1 MDNDTNLESLFND
14 VFSDQQE
21 TSAGDDGQQK
31 GEAPVEESKEQEAA
45 QEPQKPQE
53 QSKDER
59 AAQAAA
65 RREREERE
73 RRREQRAYQT
83 ARQEMSSL
91 IRELGISDPD
101 KGTPIDSVDA
111 LEAYARALRE
121 ERLNAGNPTGDDIKQ
136 IVREEISNSQRQQ
149 TQQTEKKA
157 SDDRLVQEQL
167 AQIRAMDP
175 AMTDLKS
182 ILESEAGPKF
192 REYVGKGLDF
202 VDAYKLAAEVRLAG
216 IQTNRQGARTGGKG
230 HLRSTQQQGAGDLD
244 VPADEMAIF
253 RELNPDMSEAEIRSF
268 YNDYKKGM
276 K

>member
-1 MDNDTNLESLFND
+1 MDNDTNLESLFDD
-14 VFSDQQE
+14 VFSGTE
-21 TSAGDDGQQK
+21 APAGDDGQQK
-31 GEAPVEESKEQEAA
+31 EQAPAEENKQQEAA
-45 QEPQKPQE
+45 QEPQE

-73 RRREQRAYQT
+73 RRREQRAYQQ
-83 ARQEMSSL
+83 ARTEMSSL

-136 IVREEISNSQRQQ
+136 IVREEMRSSQRQQ
-149 TQQTEKKA
+149 TQQTEQRA
-157 SDDRLVQEQL
+157 SDNRLVQEQL

-182 ILESEAGPKF
+182 ILESDAGPRF

-202 VDAYKLAAEVRLAG
+202 VDAYKLAAEKRLAG
-216 IQTNRQGARTGGKG
+216 IQTNRQGARTGGKD
-230 HLRSTQQQGAGDLD
+230 HLTSTKTAGSGDID
-244 VPADEMAIF
+244 VPQETRDMYKLLMPEMS
-253 RELNPDMSEAEIRSF
+253 DAEIQKA
-268 YNDYKKGM
+268 YNADRKRHGG
-276 K
+276 

>member
-1 MDNDTNLESLFND
+1 MDNDTNLESLFDD
-14 VFSDQQE
+14 VFSGTQE
-21 TSAGDDGQQK
+21 APAGDDGQQK
-31 GEAPVEESKEQEAA
+31 EQAPAEENTQQEAA
-45 QEPQKPQE
+45 QEPQE

-73 RRREQRAYQT
+73 RRREQRAYQQ
-83 ARQEMSSL
+83 ARTEMSNL
-91 IRELGISDPD
+91 LKELGIEKEDG
-101 KGTPIDSVDA
+101 GTIESVED
-111 LEAYARALRE
+111 LEAVAKARRE

-136 IVREEISNSQRQQ
+136 IVREEIRSSQRQ
-149 TQQTEKKA
+149 TQQTEQKA
-157 SDDRLVQEQL
+157 ADSRLVQEQL

-175 AMTDLKS
+175 AMTDLKT
-182 ILESEAGPKF
+182 ILESDAGPKF
-192 REYVGKGLDF
+192 RAYVSKGLDF
-202 VDAYKLAAEVRLAG
+202 VDAYKLAAEGRLAG
-216 IQTNRQGARTGGKG
+216 IKSNRQGARTGGKD
-230 HLRSTQQQGAGDLD
+230 HLTSTKTAGSGDID

>member
-1 MDNDTNLESLFND
+1 MDNDTNLESLFDD
-14 VFSDQQE
+14 VFSGTQE
-21 TSAGDDGQQK
+21 APAGDDGQQK
-31 GEAPVEESKEQEAA
+31 EDTPAEENTQQEAA
-45 QEPQKPQE
+45 QEPQEPQE
-53 QSKDER
+53 QSMDER

-111 LEAYARALRE
+111 LEAYAKALRE
-121 ERLNAGNPTGDDIKQ
+121 ERLHAGNPTGDDIKQ
-136 IVREEISNSQRQQ
+136 IVREELRSSQRQ
-149 TQQTEKKA
+149 TQQTEQKA
-157 SDDRLVQEQL
+157 ADNRLVQEQL
-167 AQIRAMDP
+167 AQIKAMDP

-202 VDAYKLAAEVRLAG
+202 VDAYKLAAEGRLAG
-216 IQTNRQGARTGGKG
+216 IKSNRQGARTGGKD
-230 HLRSTQQQGAGDLD
+230 HLTPTKTAGSGDLD